1 MSHMDVLLID
11 DRPRHAASLRG
22 VMREAFWQVQLHSAY
37 TVSAAV
43 QAAREARKFDLAVL
57 RLEMPEWRDIEALS
71 HIRSE
76 VPWLRILVISSTD
89 DFGIAAAALN
99 AGAVGCLPDTLS
111 TFAKAAAIRLMAEAD
126 GIYAP
131 SPEFLRRAP
140 RHHVITPPPKQASP
154 S

>member
-1 MSHMDVLLID
+1 MDVLLID
-11 DRPRHAASLRG
+11 DRPRHAAGLRG
-22 VMREAFWQVQLHSAY
+22 VTREAFWQLQLQCVY

-43 QAAREARKFDLAVL
+43 QAARETRKLDLVVL
-57 RLEMPEWRDIEALS
+57 RLEMPEWRDIEALT

-76 VPWLRILVISSTD
+76 APWLRILAVSSTD
-89 DFGIAAAALN
+89 DFGVAAAALK
-99 AGAVGCLPDTLS
+99 AGAVGCIPDTLS
-111 TFAKAAAIRLMAEAD
+111 TPAKAAAIRLMAEAD

-131 SPEFLRRAP
+131 SAEFLRLAR